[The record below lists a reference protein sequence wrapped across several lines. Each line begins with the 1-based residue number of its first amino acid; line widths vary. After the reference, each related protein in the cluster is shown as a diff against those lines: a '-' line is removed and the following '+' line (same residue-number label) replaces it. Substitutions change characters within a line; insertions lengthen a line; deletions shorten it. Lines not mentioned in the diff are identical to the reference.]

1 MSLSS
6 ISSKSF
12 FYEKM
17 NVRANEKSQDPKK
30 DGFRDN
36 LEETK
41 KGEPEENL
49 SAPEKEPGVFTGVQ
63 VDYNYCGAETAIS
76 LHQSGRLNMNAVFE
90 CRVRHMDYS
99 ESDLVRVCVT
109 EGYTLK
115 AKVEM
120 DSHMVYIEQKNEDG
134 SVYAY
139 EVNPLKLSENTKNPI
154 EQTAVEAWEK
164 ARDFFNGGM
173 AEEVKKDGQTEEE
186 EEDERELFQRRLEE
200 FHAYVKQ
207 RIKEGPPKIQIG
219 GSEFSEEE
227 WEQLMK
233 KIDEDIDAYK
243 EELRQRILKQK
254 EESEAG
260 KEADSAAET
269 KSLAETAG
277 VKAGDGDQKGPE
289 VSETEALKGTKQQ
302 ASSSFLAR
310 LFGEKKAPY
319 SYLADDSGMI
329 VYKGVCF
336 VCDDKKQTISLGDM
350 TNPNKVLNIPLS
362 KGGVLRVNVDN
373 IGDLVK
379 AVDMFSPE
387 DIARILKAVA
397 KYKKVE
403 DMELEIEE
411 MKAKSPVGAA
421 QEA

>member
-17 NVRANEKSQDPKK
+17 NVRVNEKSQDPKK

-134 SVYAY
+134 SVYA
-139 EVNPLKLSENTKNPI
+139 
-154 EQTAVEAWEK
+154 
-164 ARDFFNGGM
+164 
-173 AEEVKKDGQTEEE
+173 
-186 EEDERELFQRRLEE
+186 
-200 FHAYVKQ
+200 
-207 RIKEGPPKIQIG
+207 
-219 GSEFSEEE
+219 
-227 WEQLMK
+227 
-233 KIDEDIDAYK
+233 
-243 EELRQRILKQK
+243 
-254 EESEAG
+254 
-260 KEADSAAET
+260 
-269 KSLAETAG
+269 
-277 VKAGDGDQKGPE
+277 
-289 VSETEALKGTKQQ
+289 
-302 ASSSFLAR
+302 
-310 LFGEKKAPY
+310 
-319 SYLADDSGMI
+319 
-329 VYKGVCF
+329 
-336 VCDDKKQTISLGDM
+336 
-350 TNPNKVLNIPLS
+350 
-362 KGGVLRVNVDN
+362 
-373 IGDLVK
+373 
-379 AVDMFSPE
+379 
-387 DIARILKAVA
+387 
-397 KYKKVE
+397 
-403 DMELEIEE
+403 
-411 MKAKSPVGAA
+411 
-421 QEA
+421 